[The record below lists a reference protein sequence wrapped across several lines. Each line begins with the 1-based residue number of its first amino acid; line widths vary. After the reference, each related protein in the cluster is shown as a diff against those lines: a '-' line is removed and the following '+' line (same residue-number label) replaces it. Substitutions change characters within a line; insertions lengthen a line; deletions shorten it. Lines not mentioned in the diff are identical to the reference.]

1 MRINRSSEDQ
11 IHEAAEAASPGEAR
25 VRAVVREATHNL
37 YSFGEELAHS
47 LTHGLGAVLAIIGL
61 CVMVARSVLYGGSRE
76 LVASSIFG
84 AALILMYAASTLF
97 HSIPLPRPKHIFRVI
112 DHCLIYVLIAG
123 TYTPFTL
130 IALADSPWGMRLF
143 AFTWGLAAVGI
154 LFKIFTTGRFEWLSL
169 GVYLAM
175 GWCGVV
181 AGSEII
187 AAVPNTGLWLLLA
200 GGLSYTFGTVFYAST
215 KLRYHHAI
223 WHVFVLA
230 GSVFHFFC
238 VLFYVLPGPAN
249 PANPVTP

>member
-1 MRINRSSEDQ
+1 MGINESADNS
-11 IHEAAEAASPGEAR
+11 IHDAAESAPPGEAR

-61 CVMVARSVLYGGSRE
+61 CVLVARAVLYGGSRE
-76 LVASSIFG
+76 LLAGSIFG
-84 AALILMYAASTLF
+84 ASLILMYAASTLF

-130 IALADSPWGMRLF
+130 IALAGSPWGMRLF
-143 AFTWGLAAVGI
+143 VFTWGLAAVGI

-187 AAVPNTGLWLLLA
+187 AAVPPAGLWLLLA
-200 GGLSYTFGTVFYAST
+200 GGLSYTFGTLFYAST
-215 KLRYHHAI
+215 RLRYHHAI

-230 GSVFHFFC
+230 GSAFHFFC
-238 VLFYVLPGPAN
+238 VLFYVLPGP
-249 PANPVTP
+249 PAVVTP

>member
-1 MRINRSSEDQ
+1 M
-11 IHEAAEAASPGEAR
+11 
-25 VRAVVREATHNL
+25 VREVTHNL

-47 LTHGLGAVLAIIGL
+47 LTHGLGALLAIIGL
-61 CVMVARSVLYGGSRE
+61 CVLVARSVLYGGTRE
-76 LVASSIFG
+76 LVAGSIFG

-97 HSIPLPRPKHIFRVI
+97 HAIPLARPKHIFRVI

-130 IALADSPWGMRLF
+130 IALEGSPWGMRLF

-169 GVYLAM
+169 AVYLAM

-181 AGSEII
+181 AGGEIM
-187 AAVPNTGLWLLLA
+187 AAVAEPGLWLLLA
-200 GGLSYTFGTVFYAST
+200 GGLSYTVGTVFYAST

-238 VLFYVLPGPAN
+238 VLFYVLPGPVGGLGGGS
-249 PANPVTP
+249 PP

>member
-1 MRINRSSEDQ
+1 M
-11 IHEAAEAASPGEAR
+11 
-25 VRAVVREATHNL
+25 VREATHNL
-37 YSFGEELAHS
+37 YSFGEELANS
-47 LTHGLGAVLAIIGL
+47 LTHGLGAMLAIVGL
-61 CVMVARSVLYGGSRE
+61 CVLVARSVLYGGSRE
-76 LVASSIFG
+76 LIASSIFG

-97 HSIPLPRPKHIFRVI
+97 HSIPLARPKHIFRVI

-181 AGSEII
+181 AGREII
-187 AAVPNTGLWLLLA
+187 AAVPEPGLWLLLA
-200 GGLSYTFGTVFYAST
+200 GGLSYTFGTLFYAWT
-215 KLRYHHAI
+215 RLRYSHAI

-230 GSVFHFFC
+230 GSIFHFFS
-238 VLFYVLPGPAN
+238 VLFHVLPGPAD
-249 PANPVTP
+249 PVK